1 MSELWLSRKKKNNGQ
16 TDHKLETK
24 GVTKTTHGKG
34 SDLHLSLMN
43 IVFTVRVFTCY
54 NPHEQVSAGSGLAP
68 TRRCQPL
75 QCVEGV
81 EVDKVGA
88 AETGDD
94 WKPAS
99 VQRQTGSRGGE
110 SLKQQVFDYVTSS
123 TSTLKPSQQFRL

>member
-1 MSELWLSRKKKNNGQ
+1 
-16 TDHKLETK
+16 
-24 GVTKTTHGKG
+24 
-34 SDLHLSLMN
+34 MN
-43 IVFTVRVFTCY
+43 IVFTVQVFTCY

-68 TRRCQPL
+68 TRCCQPL

-110 SLKQQVFDYVTSS
+110 SLKQRAFDYVTSS
-123 TSTLKPSQQFRL
+123 TSTLSKPAIHTVTNYF